1 MDNKME
7 ELIARLMQGMPA
19 GSATPSSPAV
29 QGGEATVADYPILEK
44 HPEWVVTPTG
54 KPVSGVTME
63 AVRDGSVAGE
73 DLRISRDM
81 LLRQAQVAKSAG
93 KTQVYENLCRAAEL
107 IEVPDELVIKMYDS
121 LRPNRST
128 RAQLAEMAETLKTQY
143 HAERCAKLVTE
154 AMEIYD
160 KRGILLK

>member
-1 MDNKME
+1 MDKMQ
-7 ELIARLMQGMPA
+7 ELISRLMQDMQPA
-19 GSATPSSPAV
+19 GTAPVAPAG
-29 QGGEATVADYPILEK
+29 QPGEATVADYPILEK

-54 KPVSGVTME
+54 KSVSRVTME
-63 AVRDGSVAGE
+63 AVREGSVAGE

-81 LLRQAQVAKSAG
+81 LLRQAQIAKSAG
-93 KTQVYENLCRAAEL
+93 KPQVYENLCRAAEL
-107 IEVPDELVIKMYDS
+107 IDVPDDLVIKMYDG

-128 RAQLAEMAETLKTQY
+128 RAQLMEMADTLRTQY
-143 HAERCAKLVTE
+143 HADRCAKLVTE